1 MRIVVAGAS
10 GFIGGHLIDELLRHD
25 VEPIAMVRP
34 GSDAA
39 RLRELEL
46 EVVEVDVLDLDA
58 VRPIMRRAEFVI
70 NAVQLTSPGLSGEAY
85 DDVNVGGTTN
95 LLDAA
100 VEGGVGGF
108 VQLSSTTMYGD
119 ALPHWPVNE
128 GWAMR
133 PPGALEQSRAMAER
147 AARTYR
153 RRIPLI
159 LVRPALSFGPRDRGL
174 MRRLLL
180 HFLDQRPLRLVGGG
194 RAPVSLAY
202 GPDLA
207 RAVWGLVDRSADAID
222 AIFHVK
228 SFDTDW
234 STVVSE
240 MHDLLHRSP
249 DVRSVPASVASW
261 SQRAGLWEWIGKPPR
276 DVPQYVTLTGRP
288 HLIDDSRLR
297 SVTGFEPV
305 FGLRAALRQTL
316 ESMAEE
322 RPDLRI

>member
-1 MRIVVAGAS
+1 MQTGAAPGGARRGTYTSRMRIVVAGAS

-119 ALPHWPVNE
+119 GSAK
-128 GWAMR
+128 
-133 PPGALEQSRAMAER
+133 
-147 AARTYR
+147 
-153 RRIPLI
+153 
-159 LVRPALSFGPRDRGL
+159 PRWKR
-174 MRRLLL
+174 
-180 HFLDQRPLRLVGGG
+180 F
-194 RAPVSLAY
+194 ASSAIW
-202 GPDLA
+202 A
-207 RAVWGLVDRSADAID
+207 RARSNFSTTTAIS
-222 AIFHVK
+222 I
-228 SFDTDW
+228 SSR
-234 STVVSE
+234 STRGF
-240 MHDLLHRSP
+240 RSNI
-249 DVRSVPASVASW
+249 R
-261 SQRAGLWEWIGKPPR
+261 
-276 DVPQYVTLTGRP
+276 
-288 HLIDDSRLR
+288 
-297 SVTGFEPV
+297 
-305 FGLRAALRQTL
+305 
-316 ESMAEE
+316 
-322 RPDLRI
+322 

>member
-1 MRIVVAGAS
+1 MQTGAAPGGAQRGTYTSRMRIVVAGAS

-58 VRPIMRRAEFVI
+58 VRPIMRRADFVI

-100 VEGGVGGF
+100 VEGGVSGF

-180 HFLDQRPLRLVGGG
+180 HFPGPTTIAPSLAAGG
-194 RAPVSLAY
+194 R
-202 GPDLA
+202 
-207 RAVWGLVDRSADAID
+207 RCRWR
-222 AIFHVK
+222 
-228 SFDTDW
+228 
-234 STVVSE
+234 
-240 MHDLLHRSP
+240 
-249 DVRSVPASVASW
+249 
-261 SQRAGLWEWIGKPPR
+261 
-276 DVPQYVTLTGRP
+276 TGR
-288 HLIDDSRLR
+288 IWRGR
-297 SVTGFEPV
+297 CG
-305 FGLRAALRQTL
+305 G
-316 ESMAEE
+316 
-322 RPDLRI
+322 